1 MPIGAF
7 AKRVGLTTSALR
19 FYDDADVLRPE
30 LVDPLT
36 SYRFYGESQVLPAS
50 QLRQLREIG
59 MPLSTI
65 GRFFT
70 VSTTEAALL
79 IDQQMAKAS
88 AEAASVQRTAEML
101 KASLVADPGIVIGAL
116 SGPVIAAAID
126 EVLASTVHDPEAPAL
141 AGIRLEADP
150 GSISLTTTDRYRLA
164 TRTLVPSKASSVS
177 WSGTLVG
184 EDVQATLSWLRRSP
198 TVTLEVSE
206 LSFYFRAEDGVAH
219 CRLHTE
225 IFPDY
230 RLLLGS
236 LPEVTHRLTIE
247 RRQVLKALE
256 HAPATIGLRISG
268 GRSSLLLSGTDMALN
283 GTAKGLDVTVWF
295 ELTTLFPAL
304 RHALGNDV
312 LIDLRGTYQPATIR
326 SADDGDLTTLV
337 MPCRAGLPDRTTP
350 TA

>member
-19 FYDDADVLRPE
+19 FYDDAGVLRPE

-50 QLRQLREIG
+50 QLHQLREIG

-70 VSTTEAALL
+70 VSATEAARL
-79 IDQQMAKAS
+79 IDQQVAKAT
-88 AEAASVQRTAEML
+88 ADAASVQQTAETL
-101 KASLVADPGIVIGAL
+101 KASLVEDTHIVIGAL

-126 EVLASTVHDPEAPAL
+126 QVMASTVRDTEARAL

-150 GSISLTTTDRYRLA
+150 DAISLTTTNRYRLA
-164 TRTLVPSKASSVS
+164 TRTLVPSKVSSVS
-177 WSGTLVG
+177 WAGTLAG
-184 EDVQATLSWLRRSP
+184 EDVQAALSWLRRSP
-198 TVTLEVSE
+198 SVTLEASE
-206 LSFYFRAEDGVAH
+206 RSLAFRTEDGVAH
-219 CRLHTE
+219 CRLLTE

-230 RLLLGS
+230 RLLMCS
-236 LPEVTHRLTIE
+236 LPEVTHRLTIKT
-247 RRQVLKALE
+247 RQFLKALE
-256 HAPATIGLRISG
+256 HAPATIGLQISDD
-268 GRSSLLLSGTDMALN
+268 RSHLLLSGTTMALN
-283 GTAKGLDVTVWF
+283 GTAKGPDVTVWF
-295 ELTTLFPAL
+295 ELTTLYPAL
-304 RHALGNDV
+304 RHSLGNDV
-312 LIDLRGTYQPATIR
+312 LIDLRGTHQPATIR

-337 MPCRAGLPDRTTP
+337 MPCRAAPSDRMTP